1 MVAWKY
7 EIYFSCWTGQSH
19 SFALLTYEISWS
31 IFIFQSSHSC
41 IVVYIDLL
49 SYPRGIHELDG
60 NYFTYFYS
68 IWRQR
73 ESETTFDYVGAIKQE
88 FNGGG
93 TRVCAKSTRN
103 STEIINRC
111 GEWFL
116 QKFTTNR
123 VMAINPTS
131 IHLLEKIY
139 ITL

>member
-1 MVAWKY
+1 MKFISRVEQANLTRSLCSLMRY
-7 EIYFSCWTGQSH
+7 PGQYSYFSPH
-19 SFALLTYEISWS
+19 I
-31 IFIFQSSHSC
+31 H
-41 IVVYIDLL
+41 VLL
-49 SYPRGIHELDG
+49 SISIYSHIHVVFMSLMEIILL
-60 NYFTYFYS
+60 
-68 IWRQR
+68 
-73 ESETTFDYVGAIKQE
+73 GAIKQE

-93 TRVCAKSTRN
+93 TRVCAKSTRS